1 MLVES
6 SGPFTAVTGAI
17 RQAAQV
23 TGADFRYLLAT
34 AQVESN
40 LNPKAKVAT
49 SSARGLFQFIEQTW
63 LGMLKQEG
71 PALGYGRYAGAIAR
85 TASGRY
91 VVTDP
96 SWKAAIMNLRADPT
110 ANAVMAGAFTRQNAA
125 HLGRRLGRAPTE
137 GELYIAHFLGAG
149 GASRLIR
156 AAESKPLARAA
167 EIFPGAAKANR
178 SIFYDKQGHARSAS
192 AVYRVLVGRY
202 QVARGGQPSPT
213 AAPVLAANG
222 GAQAG
227 GVRPPPPLSLGP
239 GEFGE
244 APAPARVSAAPAPAA
259 DPPAV
264 FDGLSRRGSHRNAVA
279 PMVTALW
286 GAPVERKSGVA
297 AAVAVPAP
305 GSSSSLVAVANNPA
319 APAGASGVTLDLF
332 QERPP
337 NVRALFRGGA

>member
-23 TGADFRYLLAT
+23 TGADFQYLLAT
-34 AQVESN
+34 ARVESN

-71 PALGYGRYAGAIAR
+71 PALGYGRYAEAIAR

-156 AAESKPLARAA
+156 AAESNPLIRAA
-167 EIFPGAAKANR
+167 AVFPGAAKANR

-213 AAPVLAANG
+213 VTPVLAAKD
-222 GAQAG
+222 GAQTS
-227 GVRPPPPLSLGP
+227 GVGLPPPLSLDP
-239 GEFGE
+239 PMSGES
-244 APAPARVSAAPAPAA
+244 AVRAKAASARPADSAAA
-259 DPPAV
+259 
-264 FDGLSRRGSHRNAVA
+264 FDGLSRRGQTRHAVA
-279 PMVTALW
+279 PVVNALW
-286 GAPVERKSGVA
+286 GPPAGQQSPVASA
-297 AAVAVPAP
+297 ATPTVP
-305 GSSSSLVAVANNPA
+305 SSSLVALANDSIASSGANDVA
-319 APAGASGVTLDLF
+319 LDLF
-332 QERPP
+332 QDQPS